1 MKRISFYIYFYFLS
15 GCFMMSGFQMLDFL
29 TSYSKLICLNGN
41 LKVAKIQMNP
51 IDNPCKRKDSLEL
64 IKFKRTI
71 QNLRWD
77 STINIE
83 YWEGVRLNPTGCV
96 SNLILNNLNLKGTIS
111 DLSLDSLIELEMIGN
126 QLTGPIPSFS
136 NLKKL
141 RALWLSDNQL
151 SGNIPNFQ
159 LPDLQSIDLAD
170 NNLVGPIPI
179 FNLEN
184 LTELGLANNK
194 LSGPIPIFKTPKLEW
209 LRLNGNILTGI
220 IPNFNY
226 NDIQGIDLEG
236 NMLTGVLPNFQ
247 WLNLRHFN
255 VSKNLLIGNVK
266 LNLPNV
272 WELNLSNN
280 DFSSISEVIS
290 PSMGIVFFNNNKL
303 TGKIF
308 NGISQFPNL
317 EKIRLQDNSLTF
329 GSLIPIFKYL
339 NNNDAIYSPQA
350 KIYPDTILIGE
361 ISKSL
366 KIDLKIDSGELENI
380 YQWNKNGNPYVTV
393 KGKNY
398 IEFQSLQ
405 ISDTGTYSVNVTNPN
420 LPKLYLTSGNI
431 KLKVPCSIIQT
442 SKSDTLCTGKS
453 IQFGNQ
459 ILTKGGIYQEKFI
472 SNVGCDSIVTLN
484 LVESN
489 LATVPVTFIEDCQ
502 LVANVDISGGN
513 KPFKYLWNTG
523 QTSEI
528 IRGLQSNFN
537 YSLTVTDIKGCSST
551 GMIKTPLLD
560 KFNVIPSI
568 KSPDCGLKNGEIKLS
583 ISGTP
588 PYQIVWKAGTPGIGD
603 SLRTDL
609 VSGTYSLFVRD
620 ANNCYDSLTL
630 VMDESSNCDRNY
642 KIFSSFSPNGD
653 GINEYFIIKPISCIF
668 DNLETC
674 FPKNELIIFNRW
686 SDPIFKAS
694 PYNNDWDGERYP
706 EGTYFFIFKSGE
718 DNVIEKGFI
727 TLIRR
732 I

>member
-15 GCFMMSGFQMLDFL
+15 GYFMMSGFKMLDFL

-41 LKVAKIQMNP
+41 LKVANIQMNP

-317 EKIRLQDNSLTF
+317 EKIRLQVNSLTF

-366 KIDLKIDSGELENI
+366 KIDLKIDTGELENI

-420 LPKLYLTSGNI
+420 LPKLSLKSGNI
-431 KLKVPCSIIQT
+431 KLKVPCSITQT

-653 GINEYFIIKPISCIF
+653 GINEYFIIKPISCVF

>member
-1 MKRISFYIYFYFLS
+1 
-15 GCFMMSGFQMLDFL
+15 MMSGFQMLDFL

-96 SNLILNNLNLKGTIS
+96 SNLILNNLNLEGTIY

-159 LPDLQSIDLAD
+159 LPDLQTIDLAD

-184 LTELGLANNK
+184 LIELGLANNK
-194 LSGPIPIFKTPKLEW
+194 LSGTIPLFKTPKLEW

-255 VSKNLLIGNVK
+255 VSKNLLRGNVK

-350 KIYPDTILIGE
+350 KIYSDTIL
-361 ISKSL
+361 
-366 KIDLKIDSGELENI
+366 
-380 YQWNKNGNPYVTV
+380 T
-393 KGKNY
+393 
-398 IEFQSLQ
+398 
-405 ISDTGTYSVNVTNPN
+405 
-420 LPKLYLTSGNI
+420 
-431 KLKVPCSIIQT
+431 LKV
-442 SKSDTLCTGKS
+442 L
-453 IQFGNQ
+453 
-459 ILTKGGIYQEKFI
+459 
-472 SNVGCDSIVTLN
+472 
-484 LVESN
+484 
-489 LATVPVTFIEDCQ
+489 
-502 LVANVDISGGN
+502 
-513 KPFKYLWNTG
+513 
-523 QTSEI
+523 SE
-528 IRGLQSNFN
+528 
-537 YSLTVTDIKGCSST
+537 LTVLSVLINFSFSFFSS
-551 GMIKTPLLD
+551 
-560 KFNVIPSI
+560 
-568 KSPDCGLKNGEIKLS
+568 
-583 ISGTP
+583 
-588 PYQIVWKAGTPGIGD
+588 
-603 SLRTDL
+603 
-609 VSGTYSLFVRD
+609 
-620 ANNCYDSLTL
+620 
-630 VMDESSNCDRNY
+630 
-642 KIFSSFSPNGD
+642 IFSS
-653 GINEYFIIKPISCIF
+653 IIVFILSSKY
-668 DNLETC
+668 
-674 FPKNELIIFNRW
+674 LIVSFN
-686 SDPIFKAS
+686 
-694 PYNNDWDGERYP
+694 
-706 EGTYFFIFKSGE
+706 
-718 DNVIEKGFI
+718 
-727 TLIRR
+727 
-732 I
+732 

>member
-1 MKRISFYIYFYFLS
+1 
-15 GCFMMSGFQMLDFL
+15 
-29 TSYSKLICLNGN
+29 
-41 LKVAKIQMNP
+41 
-51 IDNPCKRKDSLEL
+51 
-64 IKFKRTI
+64 
-71 QNLRWD
+71 
-77 STINIE
+77 
-83 YWEGVRLNPTGCV
+83 
-96 SNLILNNLNLKGTIS
+96 
-111 DLSLDSLIELEMIGN
+111 
-126 QLTGPIPSFS
+126 
-136 NLKKL
+136 
-141 RALWLSDNQL
+141 
-151 SGNIPNFQ
+151 
-159 LPDLQSIDLAD
+159 
-170 NNLVGPIPI
+170 
-179 FNLEN
+179 
-184 LTELGLANNK
+184 
-194 LSGPIPIFKTPKLEW
+194 
-209 LRLNGNILTGI
+209 
-220 IPNFNY
+220 
-226 NDIQGIDLEG
+226 
-236 NMLTGVLPNFQ
+236 
-247 WLNLRHFN
+247 
-255 VSKNLLIGNVK
+255 
-266 LNLPNV
+266 
-272 WELNLSNN
+272 
-280 DFSSISEVIS
+280 
-290 PSMGIVFFNNNKL
+290 MGIVFFNNNKL
-303 TGKIF
+303 RGKIF

-329 GSLIPIFKYL
+329 GSLIPISQYL

-350 KIYPDTILIGE
+350 KFYPDTILIGE

-366 KIDLKIDSGELENI
+366 KIDLKIDTGELENI

-393 KGKNY
+393 KSKNY

-405 ISDTGTYSVNVTNPN
+405 ISDTGIYSVNVTNPN
-420 LPKLYLTSGNI
+420 LPKLSLKSGNI

-442 SKSDTLCTGKS
+442 SKSDTLCKGKS

-568 KSPDCGLKNGEIKLS
+568 KIPDCGLKNGEIKLS

-588 PYQIVWKAGTPGIGD
+588 PYQIVWKAGTPGLGD

-630 VMDESSNCDRNY
+630 VMDQSLNCEKNY

-653 GINEYFIIKPISCIF
+653 GINEYFIIKPISCEF
-668 DNLETC
+668 NNLETC

-686 SDPIFKAS
+686 SDPIFKSS